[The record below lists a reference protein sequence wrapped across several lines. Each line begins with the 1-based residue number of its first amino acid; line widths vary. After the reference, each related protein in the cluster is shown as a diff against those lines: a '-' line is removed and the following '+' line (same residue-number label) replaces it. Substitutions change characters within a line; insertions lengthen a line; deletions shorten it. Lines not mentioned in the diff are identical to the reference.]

1 MAFDHLVFPVHHSD
15 LPRFCLVL
23 HEGENSHGASQDL
36 VSDLIQHV
44 LDMSIK
50 VFFGIRPYLYL
61 FNSSLVLIYHML
73 LQHRGPTIACH
84 AEIPAGKN

>member
-50 VFFGIRPYLYL
+50 VFFWYKAL
-61 FNSSLVLIYHML
+61 FIPLQLLISFDLSHVATAQGSNHCL
-73 LQHRGPTIACH
+73 SC
-84 AEIPAGKN
+84 